1 MKALAA
7 LLGTAVLSA
16 TALTPAAQAATG
28 GPLVVVNPG
37 FEHDTEGWTF
47 TTGTGVA
54 INKPHGGAKLAYLD
68 AGPGRR
74 VAQTITVPKTGRYS
88 ISAWIATG
96 GAGGTF
102 SVRRNGADAGTV
114 TLPSRDIYS
123 RYTVSDVSL
132 TAGDTLEIAFGSG
145 SGWVNADDL
154 MISPGA
160 PVNPVVTSSDGTIV
174 EMFAWAKAKAAGWV
188 HQEGIVGPINIG
200 ADPPVNLGEAP
211 YTPTYWAGYAHRTAY
226 YSRDFAHQL
235 AGAHLLGFDAEN
247 KNMLRSFA
255 ESATEEHKFY
265 PVWAINFDA
274 RTWHTID
281 YRSPTN
287 FVREVPAT
295 FELVEKANQAFRWT
309 GDRAYVDDPV
319 FWDYYR
325 HATDDFVAL
334 HDGTKPNQ
342 VAEGTGKGIFQGVA
356 SYNEISKEPLAEAGD
371 GIGAQYQAY
380 RALAAMA
387 GDKRETRL
395 ARESERK
402 ARDLKQYFNQTWSV
416 KPGTDEFVRAYTI
429 DGAPLTGFGKENS
442 WFMPM
447 KGIID
452 AGPRNDAYLDFIEAE
467 ASGAGRPGNI
477 EAITYLPDTFFRH
490 NRDDTAWKWMR
501 HVYDQ
506 REVKHA
512 SNRQGL
518 NGDYPEVPFTLVS
531 QTVEGLMGIQPDVPR
546 RTVAT
551 QSRLPSGMD
560 WLQVADVPVGEGTI
574 TVRHDGH
581 TSTTFTNRSAGM
593 LFWRARFLGEHRWL
607 KVGGHRVPGKADV
620 VDGVRYTVADV
631 PVRSG
636 QTATAAVWGS

>member
-1 MKALAA
+1 MKRVVLTSALLAA
-7 LLGTAVLSA
+7 
-16 TALTPAAQAATG
+16 ALVTPAEAASAAA
-28 GPLVVVNPG
+28 PLVIVNPG
-37 FEHDTEGWTF
+37 FEKGPEGWTF
-47 TTGTGVA
+47 TAGSGVA
-54 INKPHGGAKLAYLD
+54 TNHPHGGARLIYLD
-68 AGPGRR
+68 SGPGKN
-74 VAQTITVPKTGRYS
+74 VSQSITVPAAGRYS

-102 SVRRNGADAGTV
+102 SAKVNGAETASV
-114 TLPSRDIYS
+114 TLPARGVYS
-123 RYTVSDVSL
+123 RYTLSRLSL
-132 TAGDTLEIAFGSG
+132 NAGDTLEIVFGSG

-154 MISPGA
+154 MISPAA
-160 PVNPVVTSSDGTIV
+160 PADPRVSSGNPKVAA
-174 EMFAWAKAKAAGWV
+174 MFDWAKAKAAGWV
-188 HQEGIVGPINIG
+188 HQDGVVGPINIG
-200 ADPPVNLGEAP
+200 ATNPVDPGEAP
-211 YTPTYWAGYAHRTAY
+211 YTPTYWGGYAHRTAY

-235 AGAHLLGFDAEN
+235 AGAHILGFDAEN

-255 ESATEEHKFY
+255 ASATPEHKFY

-281 YRSPTN
+281 YKSPAN

-309 GDRAYVDDPV
+309 GDRAYLDDPV

-325 HATDDFVAL
+325 NATTGFVEQ
-334 HDGTKPNQ
+334 HDGAKPNG
-342 VAEGTGKGIFQGVA
+342 VAEGTGRGIFQGVA
-356 SYNEISKEPLAEAGD
+356 SYNEVSREPLAEAGD

-380 RALAAMA
+380 RALADMA
-387 GDKRETRL
+387 LDKREVRL
-395 ARESERK
+395 SAETGAR
-402 ARDLKQYFNQTWSV
+402 ARDLKRYFNQTWSV

-452 AGPRNDAYLDFIEAE
+452 AGPRNDAYLDFVDTQ
-467 ASGAGRPGNI
+467 ASGPGRPANI

-490 NRDDTAWKWMR
+490 NRNDTAWKWMQ

-506 REVKHA
+506 RDTRHV

-531 QTVEGLMGIQPDVPR
+531 QTVEGLMGVQPDAPR

-551 QSRLPSGMD
+551 QSRLPGD
-560 WLQVADVPVGEGTI
+560 IPWLRVDAVPVGGGAVD
-574 TVRHDGH
+574 VRHDGR
-581 TSTTFTNRSAGM
+581 TSTTFTNRTGG
-593 LFWRARFLGEHRWL
+593 LTFWEARFPAGHRRL
-607 KVGGHRVPGKADV
+607 TVAGHRVPGIQKT
-620 VDGVRYTVADV
+620 VDGVRHTVAV
-631 PVRSG
+631 LPVREG
-636 QTATAAVWGS
+636 QTVTVSVAS